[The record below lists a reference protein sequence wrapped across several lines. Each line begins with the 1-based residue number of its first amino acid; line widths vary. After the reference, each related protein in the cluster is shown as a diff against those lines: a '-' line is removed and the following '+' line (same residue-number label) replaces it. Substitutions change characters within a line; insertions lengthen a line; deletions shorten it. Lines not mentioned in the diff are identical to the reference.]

1 MRRFFPLCLFLAGVT
16 LVWAVDWKHAA
27 PDYRWSFPEDHWAHR
42 EYRTEWWYFTG
53 HLASQD
59 SPERTFGY
67 QFTLFRIGLLTER
80 PDLDSDWAT
89 DSLIMG
95 HAAVTD
101 PEQQEHR
108 FSELLYRE
116 TPLLGELGTFPD
128 PLVAWVHGP
137 VGTSERWTL
146 RWNGQSFDF
155 SMTDER
161 QGIAFDLRTEPSKD
175 LVLQGPNG
183 FSRKGDEPGAASL
196 YYSFTRLATE
206 GTLRIGGE
214 SFQVRGE
221 SWMDK
226 EFSSSQLAEG
236 QQGWDWFSLQLEDS
250 RELMIYVLRGD
261 DGSADFRHATLVTAL
276 GEPRYLDGDEWS
288 VRATDF
294 WESDASGTVYP
305 GRWTV
310 DLPAE
315 GLSMDVRPVLPDQEN
330 RSQLPGGVYY
340 WEGAVD
346 LFDASGERL
355 GRGYVEL
362 TGYGENSRPPV

>member
-1 MRRFFPLCLFLAGVT
+1 MRKLLLFSVFLVGVS
-16 LVWAVDWKHAA
+16 LVWAADWKIAS

-42 EYRTEWWYFTG
+42 GYRTEWWYFTG
-53 HLASQD
+53 HLAARGD
-59 SPERTFGY
+59 PDRTFGY

-80 PDLDSDWAT
+80 PDFDSNWTT

-101 PEQQEHR
+101 PERREHR

-116 TPLLGELGTFPD
+116 TPLLGGLGKFPD
-128 PLVAWVHGP
+128 PLIAWVHGP
-137 VGTSERWTL
+137 VGTAERWTL

-155 SMTDER
+155 AMSDER
-161 QGIAFDLRTEPSKD
+161 QGMGFELTTQPLKD

-206 GTLRIGGE
+206 GTLRVDGE
-214 SFQVRGE
+214 SFHVGGE

-236 QQGWDWFSLQLEDS
+236 QQGWDWFSLQLDDR
-250 RELMIYVLRGD
+250 RELMIYRLRAG
-261 DGSADFRHATLVTAL
+261 DGSPDFRHATLVSSEGQPHYL
-276 GEPRYLDGDEWS
+276 GADEWS
-288 VRATDF
+288 VVATDS
-294 WESDASGTVYP
+294 WKSQASGASYP
-305 GRWTV
+305 SRWTV
-310 DLPAE
+310 TLPAE
-315 GLSMDVRPVLPDQEN
+315 ELSIDVRPVLADQEN
-330 RSQLPGGVYY
+330 RSDLPGGVYY

-346 LFDASGERL
+346 LFDASGKPL